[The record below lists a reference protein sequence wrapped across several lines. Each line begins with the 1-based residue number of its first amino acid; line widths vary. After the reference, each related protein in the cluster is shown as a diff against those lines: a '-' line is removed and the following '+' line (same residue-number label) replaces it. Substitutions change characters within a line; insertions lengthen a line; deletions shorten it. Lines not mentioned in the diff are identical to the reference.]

1 MKTVELQQVTDDR
14 YGGKAAGLAEL
25 IRLGLDVPP
34 GFVIVDAGA
43 DLVVVDTG
51 PTATTV
57 PAAPTA
63 PASPAVGWFHRMAD
77 AGATPVA
84 VRSSAVGEDGA
95 AQSFAGQY
103 DTVLGVDSAEAL
115 ADAVRTC
122 VASAAS
128 RRAAA
133 YRGETRS
140 PAPMH
145 LVVQQMVDA
154 RAAGVVFT
162 ADPTTARRDLMVI
175 DAVAGLG
182 DSLVDGTASPDHVVL
197 DPAGRIAV
205 REVGGGPV
213 VTEAEIAA
221 IRAGALRAER
231 HWGRPMD
238 LEWAID
244 RAGRLWWLQAR
255 PVTTLPAD
263 LGDKDSTLA
272 GADHV
277 YTRCNI
283 GEMMPGAFCPLTE
296 SVSGY
301 AIDHAM
307 QMVQVVARAQPA
319 YERSW
324 LQVGY
329 FSGHMFLNLTE
340 GTALSSG
347 LLGNSLEQ
355 FSTSICGRV
364 VDELVPKP
372 PQPFLRRLG
381 NTVRLS
387 TFALTA
393 GPAVRRLGEQIS
405 GWGIP
410 RGSDPLQVWR
420 QLEAG
425 VDLYCAVTLT
435 HVRSSSRAAVAA
447 NVLESTV
454 VRRAVAAGGSEDD
467 GRAEASR
474 LMAGADDVES
484 AVMLAELESVVR
496 ALAADEPA
504 TDRFL
509 AADPGAAVAAVLAS
523 ADTWGVAL
531 RRFLARHGHRG
542 YRELCMRDASW
553 ADDPEGL
560 GAIMQAMVRS
570 TLARGGQISA
580 VAATAATAATSAT
593 AAGPEPGS
601 RAIRVLARLARGG
614 ARGREETKSKM
625 ALMAHALKRGYRH
638 LGEVLAADG
647 RLPDADLVFF
657 FDRPELACVLGDS
670 DLVTG
675 GLGLGELGAGA
686 GRGSG
691 SGLDGGSDRAGAAGA
706 ATVAALISRAEQRRE
721 ALAYQDALEFPDVS
735 VGRPV
740 PLIARPPREAAGGEI
755 VGRPASRGTVEGVV
769 RVARSIVDA
778 REVRPGE
785 VLVAPV
791 TDVGW
796 TPYFTVIAALVTD
809 IGSPVSHGAVVAR
822 EYGLP
827 CVVNTIVATQTLR
840 TGDRVH
846 VDGDRGVVTR
856 LEG

>member
-1 MKTVELQQVTDDR
+1 MKTVEFEQVTDDS

-34 GFVIVDAGA
+34 GFVIADAGA
-43 DLVVVDTG
+43 DLVVVDTQSH
-51 PTATTV
+51 TAV
-57 PAAPTA
+57 PAHSAA
-63 PASPAVGWFHRMAD
+63 RWYQRMAD

-84 VRSSAVGEDGA
+84 VRSSAAGEDGA
-95 AQSFAGQY
+95 QQSFAGQY

-115 ADAVRTC
+115 AEAVRTC
-122 VASAAS
+122 VSSAGS
-128 RRAAA
+128 RRATA
-133 YRGETRS
+133 YRET
-140 PAPMH
+140 APGSSAAMH

-182 DSLVDGTASPDHVVL
+182 EALVDGSASPDHLVI
-197 DPAGRIAV
+197 DAAGEVAT
-205 REVGGGPV
+205 REVGERPV
-213 VTEAEIAA
+213 LLADEIEA
-221 IRAGALRAER
+221 IRSGALLASR

-255 PVTTLPAD
+255 PITTLPAD
-263 LGDKDSTLA
+263 LGAMDSTLA
-272 GADHV
+272 GDDHV

-283 GEMMPGAFCPLTE
+283 GEMMPGAFCPLTA

-307 QMVQVVARAQPA
+307 QMVQVVARAQPS
-319 YERSW
+319 YERPW

-347 LLGNSLEQ
+347 MLGNSLEQ

-364 VDELVPKP
+364 IDELVPKP

-393 GPAVRRLGEQIS
+393 GPAVRRLGERI
-405 GWGIP
+405 GRFEIP
-410 RGSDPLQVWR
+410 TDRDPLRVWK
-420 QLEAG
+420 QLEDG
-425 VDLYCAVTLT
+425 MRMYCEVTLT

-447 NVLESTV
+447 NVLESV
-454 VRRAVAAGGSEDD
+454 LMRQAVAAGGTEED
-467 GRAEASR
+467 GRSEASR
-474 LMAGADDVES
+474 LMAGAADVES
-484 AVMLAELESVVR
+484 AIMLAELESVVR
-496 ALAADEPA
+496 ALCSDPAAAE
-504 TDRFL
+504 RFGV
-509 AADPGAAVAAVLAS
+509 AEPGAAVEGVLAS
-523 ADTWGVAL
+523 ADAWGVAL
-531 RRFLARHGHRG
+531 RRFLVRHGHRG
-542 YRELCMRDASW
+542 YRELCVRDASW
-553 ADDPEGL
+553 AEDHEGL
-560 GAIMQAMVRS
+560 GSIMQVMVRS
-570 TLARGGQISA
+570 TLERGGRASA
-580 VAATAATAATSAT
+580 SAT
-593 AAGPEPGS
+593 APEPES
-601 RAIRVLARLARGG
+601 RAVRQLARWARAG

-625 ALMAHALKRGYRH
+625 ALMAHALKLGYRH
-638 LGEVLAADG
+638 LGEVLAESG

-657 FDRPELACVLGDS
+657 FDRPELARIVGAPGP
-670 DLVTG
+670 VTG
-675 GLGLGELGAGA
+675 GLGNH
-686 GRGSG
+686 GSG
-691 SGLDGGSDRAGAAGA
+691 GNQSASPRELIEQ
-706 ATVAALISRAEQRRE
+706 ALARRE
-721 ALAYQDALEFPDVS
+721 ALAFQDALEFPDVS

-740 PLIARPPREAAGGEI
+740 PLIARPPREAADGDI

-778 REVRPGE
+778 RDVQPGE
-785 VLVAPV
+785 ILVAPV

-796 TPYFTVIAALVTD
+796 TPYFTVIGALVTD
-809 IGSPVSHGAVVAR
+809 IGSSVSHGAVVAR

-827 CVVNTIVATQTLR
+827 CVVNTIDATRTLR
-840 TGDRVH
+840 TGDRVR

-856 LEG
+856 IEG